1 MLEKRVMSEFCMM
14 FEVFIYLF
22 IETEVLFVLFF
33 LGSVAFFVCWLLSF
47 ISESVSANSNISL
60 YIIQAIP

>member
-22 IETEVLFVLFF
+22 IETEVLFLSF